1 MNKKTW
7 LKISIILIFIII
19 IALIVT
25 LYFLNQTSNTN
36 NNNTETVNDESN
48 DAETVNEELN
58 NEETANEVDSNRENV
73 AEEENDSILNIVN
86 DRDIFYTVSDCVE
99 KYLNYCVD
107 KDSNIIYN
115 LLDEEY
121 KERFDINEENVLSKV
136 ETYDTYKVFRP
147 KKIYQLEQDE
157 RVTRYFVY
165 GTMRDETNVRDI
177 SITERQETDIYMSVK
192 LDFGDSTYSIMP
204 DGYMYSQDINHSENI
219 NDISITVKDYT
230 NYINSCEV
238 TVEITNNTNTSID
251 VNNLG
256 IQLQYNE
263 EEGYKSGST
272 NEETPVIEAQQT
284 REVTLIFE
292 NNFKTPKQIVIN
304 NNETGSTVEIPLQES
319 SNNNN

>member
-107 KDSNIIYN
+107 K
-115 LLDEEY
+115 
-121 KERFDINEENVLSKV
+121 ENVLSKV

-147 KKIYQLEQDE
+147 KKIYQMEQDE

-219 NDISITVKDYT
+219 NDISITIKDYT
-230 NYINSCEV
+230 NYINRCEV
-238 TVEITNNTNTSID
+238 TMEITNNTNNSID

>member
-7 LKISIILIFIII
+7 LKILIILILIII
-19 IALIVT
+19 IALIIT

-36 NNNTETVNDESN
+36 NNNI
-48 DAETVNEELN
+48 ETVNEKSN
-58 NEETANEVDSNRENV
+58 NEESNNVETENEVESNSENV
-73 AEEENDSILNIVN
+73 AEEENDSNLNIVN
-86 DRDIFYTVSDCVE
+86 DRDTFYTVAECVE
-99 KYLNYCVD
+99 NYLNYCVD
-107 KDSNIIYN
+107 KDANIIYN

-121 KERFDINEENVLSKV
+121 KEKFDINEENVLSKV

-147 KKIYQLEQDE
+147 KKIYQMEQDK

-192 LDFGDSTYSIMP
+192 LNYRNSTYFIML
-204 DGYMYSQDINHSENI
+204 DGYMYSGDINQSENI
-219 NDISITVKDYT
+219 DDISITVKDYI
-230 NYINSCEV
+230 NYINRCEV
-238 TVEITNNTNTSID
+238 TMEITNNTNSSVD

-263 EEGYKSGST
+263 EEEYKSGST

-284 REVTLIFE
+284 REVKLIFE
-292 NNFKTPKQIVIN
+292 NNFETPKQIVIN